1 MSLSDLRELSEILVV
16 VAGDWEVFLIAL
28 GVTGSERARI
38 KAQHAHSP
46 SFPTLCLVDGLEGWV
61 KCTDRP
67 TYEDI
72 ITALNSQ
79 LITNKPLAT
88 QLEEFAQRKSTSR
101 GMIPLTVI
109 HNDKTDNFCI
119 IWTNPLCTVHRVYT
133 R

>member
-1 MSLSDLRELSEILVV
+1 MVSLSDLRELSEILVV

-61 KCTDRP
+61 KRSDRP

-88 QLEEFAQRKSTSR
+88 RVEEFARQKPGFR
-101 GMIPLTVI
+101 GMIPPICLVL
-109 HNDKTDNFCI
+109 NN
-119 IWTNPLCTVHRVYT
+119 
-133 R
+133 

>member
-28 GVTGSERARI
+28 GVPGSERARI

-61 KCTDRP
+61 KCSDRP

-88 QLEEFAQRKSTSR
+88 RVEEFARQKPGSR
-101 GMIPLTVI
+101 GMVPPICSSSIL
-109 HNDKTDNFCI
+109 
-119 IWTNPLCTVHRVYT
+119 LVYYGA
-133 R
+133 

>member
-61 KCTDRP
+61 KRSDRP

-88 QLEEFAQRKSTSR
+88 RVEEFARQKPAFR
-101 GMIPLTVI
+101 GMIALICSSSILLCCLVNGWI
-109 HNDKTDNFCI
+109 NFHCKQK
-119 IWTNPLCTVHRVYT
+119 
-133 R
+133 